1 MQNNK
6 LEIKPIVDLL
16 DESFYIPAYQRG
28 YRWKEKQVQDLL
40 EDIREFY
47 LTSLNS
53 EKDTFYCLQPV
64 VVKQREDGSW
74 EIVDGQQRLTTI
86 YIILTCLKDIPSLLC
101 KAPYEISYETRAK
114 SSDFLA
120 NINEDQARDN
130 IDFFHIYKAKEAIK
144 SWFDEQEDSDKHNSI
159 KTPLINLDNKSVKV
173 IWYELSDYEVPTQ
186 VFSRLN
192 VGKIPLVSA
201 ELIKALF
208 LKSSNFTSESKS
220 KDAQSLLQLTLSQE
234 WDTIEKSLQ
243 NDAFWYFLSNKNLES
258 NRIDLLLSLRASDHS
273 EIENSKDELNTF
285 LQFNEL
291 LNEDNFDMVRE
302 WKSIKRLMMTL
313 EEWFNDRELFHLI
326 GYLITEGKTI
336 SEIMRLSKDSRDK
349 QHLRHKLIGQVFNLT
364 FDAKFNA
371 LSSSDEIELK
381 VRNHLSELDYE
392 SKNLS
397 KIRRI
402 FLLFNI
408 VSLLSNPKSNSRFQF
423 DRYKSEN
430 WDVEHIRSVAS
441 DMPEGISNQMKWLTD
456 VKDYLDKSPVDKSAF
471 KLDEADQD
479 KKQRINNEINQ
490 ILQAQ
495 TFQQN
500 KFENVYKSII
510 EIYDPSNAEAVDN
523 SIGNLTLLDRYSNRS
538 YKNAI
543 FPIKRK
549 HIIELDKKAI
559 YVPLCT
565 KNVFLKYY
573 SQNLD
578 NMLYW
583 SSNDRDDHHDA
594 IVETITEYFFKNG
607 AQ

>member
-1 MQNNK
+1 MSDNK
-6 LEIKPIVDLL
+6 LMLKPISSLL
-16 DESFYIPAYQRG
+16 QEKFYIPAYQRG

-53 EKDTFYCLQPV
+53 EENTFYCLQPV
-64 VVKQREDGSW
+64 VVKQKDDITW
-74 EIVDGQQRLTTI
+74 EVVDGQQRLTTI
-86 YIILTCLKDIPSLLC
+86 YIILTYLLEVDSDDNLSR
-101 KAPYEISYETRAK
+101 YRISYETR
-114 SSDFLA
+114 SDSAEFLERIDPSIHK
-120 NINEDQARDN
+120 NN
-130 IDFFHIYKAKEAIK
+130 IDFFHIYKAKEAVK
-144 SWFDEQEDSDKHNSI
+144 SWFEDQEDSDKYNSI
-159 KTPLINLDNKSVKV
+159 KTPLLNLNNKSVKV
-173 IWYELSDYEVPTQ
+173 IWYELSDYEIPTQ

-208 LKSSNFTSESKS
+208 LKSSNFTLELKS

-234 WDTIEKSLQ
+234 WDAIEKSLQ
-243 NDAFWYFLSNKNLES
+243 NDAFWYFLSNETIES
-258 NRIDLLLSLRASDHS
+258 NRIDLLLTLRASDHS
-273 EIENSKDELNTF
+273 EIENNKDELNTF

-291 LNEDNFDMVRE
+291 LKEDNFDMVQE
-302 WKSIKRLMMTL
+302 WKNIKRLMMTL
-313 EEWFNDRELFHLI
+313 EEWFNDRELFHLV

-336 SEIMRLSKDSRDK
+336 PEIMRLSKDSRDK

-364 FDAKFNA
+364 FVAKFDA

-381 VRNHLSELDYE
+381 VRDHLSELDYE

-423 DRYKSEN
+423 DRYKSES

-441 DMPEGISNQMKWLTD
+441 NISEGISNQKKWLID
-456 VKDYLDKSPVDKSAF
+456 VKDYLDNSKLDTSPF
-471 KLDEADQD
+471 KLNDAEQNE
-479 KKQRINNEINQ
+479 KQRINSEINR

-495 TFQQN
+495 TFQQD
-500 KFENVYKSII
+500 KFEDVYKSII
-510 EIYDPSNAEAVDN
+510 DLYDPSNGEAVDN
-523 SIGNLTLLDRYSNRS
+523 SIGNLTLLDRYTNRS

-583 SSNDRDDHHDA
+583 RSEDSQNHQDA